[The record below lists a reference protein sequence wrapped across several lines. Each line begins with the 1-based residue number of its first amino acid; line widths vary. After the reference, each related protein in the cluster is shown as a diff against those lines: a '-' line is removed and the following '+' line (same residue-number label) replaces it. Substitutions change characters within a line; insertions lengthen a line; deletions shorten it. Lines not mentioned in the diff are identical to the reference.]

1 VAISQFPLSAGG
13 DPSSYNKAYTTE
25 LSGAVPVDIAPGVYQ
40 VTVASSGNIIMGTN
54 TLTNNTTGTYFVTTP
69 QTSMTIAPLGA
80 SGVVPWSGPTGGWGY
95 ENASEYTVKPLVF
108 GNDLYIIGIYRN
120 TGRFNFA
127 PQIRVSTTGTGSWAH
142 PLNASNN
149 SSVYGG
155 AYGAGRYVFGT
166 VGGDLGGELWS
177 STNAYHWERP
187 FSGQNYFFAKFLN
200 NRFLAGGDSGV
211 LRTSTDGLTWSI
223 PITAADTAFQDR
235 SMRCAAFGN
244 GVYVVAGGEGQLIT
258 STDTVT
264 WTTRNSNA
272 VGNWLEAA
280 AFGNGT
286 FVVAGGGQ
294 LRTSTDGVTWA
305 IRTFGNQEPIYD
317 IIFQAG
323 IFIAAGRYSVQTSVD
338 GATWTLRTSPS
349 LYVGTTDYHAFGL
362 IFGNGRYLMGGMNNQ
377 PAQSGYQHAILW
389 NTTTF
394 GGSASAQT
402 RVLFEKKSEIS
413 AIV

>member
-54 TLTNNTTGTYFVTTP
+54 TLTNNTTGTYYFTT
-69 QTSMTIAPLGA
+69 QQNSMTIAPLGA
-80 SGVVPWSGPTGGWGY
+80 SGIVPWSGLTGGYGY
-95 ENASEYTVKPLVF
+95 ESASEYTVRPITF
-108 GNDLYIIGIYRN
+108 GNDLYLIGIYRN
-120 TGRFNFA
+120 TGRFNFDS
-127 PQIRVSTTGTGSWAH
+127 QLRVSTTGTGNWGH
-142 PLNASNN
+142 PLNVTTN
-149 SSVYGG
+149 SSFGHG
-155 AYGAGRYVFGT
+155 TFGAGRYV
-166 VGGDLGGELWS
+166 VPVQGGSAGGELWT
-177 STNAYHWERP
+177 STNAWHWERP
-187 FSGQNYFFAKFLN
+187 FSGVSYFFADFLN
-200 NRFLAGGDSGV
+200 NRFLAGGDSGT
-211 LRTSTDGLTWSI
+211 LRTSTDGVTWSAI
-223 PITAADTAFQDR
+223 NSSAQSAFQSR
-235 SMRCAAFGN
+235 SMRAAAFGN
-244 GVYVVAGGEGQLIT
+244 GVYVVAGQEGQLIT

-272 VGNWLEAA
+272 VGAWLEAA

-305 IRTFGNQEPIYD
+305 VRVFGNQELIFD

-323 IFIAAGRYSVQTSVD
+323 IFIASGRYSVQTSVD
-338 GATWTLRTSPS
+338 GTTWTLRTNPS
-349 LYVGTTDYHAFGL
+349 AFSGADYHAYGI
-362 IFGNGRYLMGGMNNQ
+362 IFGNGRYVMGGMGFR
-377 PAQSGYQHAILW
+377 PDTGYHAAVLW

-394 GGSASAQT
+394 GGSASAQS

>member
-13 DPSSYNKAYTTE
+13 DPSSYSRAYITE
-25 LSGAVPVDIAPGVYQ
+25 LSGSVPVDVKPGVYN
-40 VTVASSGNIIMGTN
+40 VTVTSSGNIIMGTN
-54 TLTNNTTGTYFVTTP
+54 TLVNNTTGTYFVTTP

-80 SGVVPWSGPTGGWGY
+80 SGVVPWNQIGGYGY
-95 ENASEYTVKPLVF
+95 EGAGNFTARPIAF
-108 GNDLYIIGIYRN
+108 GNDLYLLGVYN
-120 TGRFNFA
+120 NAAAFT
-127 PQIRVSTTGTGSWAH
+127 PQLRVSTTGSGDWAH
-142 PLNASNN
+142 PLNVTAN
-149 SSVYGG
+149 SRIEGG
-155 AYGAGRYVFGT
+155 AYGAGRYVFCV
-166 VGGDLGGELWS
+166 VGGTAGGELWS

-187 FSGQNYFFAKFLN
+187 FSGLNYYFARFLN
-200 NRFLAGGDSGV
+200 NRFLAGGDSGT
-211 LRTSTDGLTWSI
+211 LRTSTDGLTWSVI
-223 PITAADTAFQDR
+223 NTNAQTAFQSR
-235 SMRCAAFGN
+235 SMRSAAFGN
-244 GVYVVAGGEGQLIT
+244 GVYVIAGGEGQLIT

-305 IRTFGNQEPIYD
+305 LRSFGNQEPIFE

-338 GATWTLRTSPS
+338 GATWTLRTNPATYASNNN
-349 LYVGTTDYHAFGL
+349 YHPYGL
-362 IFGNGRYLMGGMNNQ
+362 IFGNGRYIMGGMNYQSNT
-377 PAQSGYQHAILW
+377 AQQHAILW

-394 GGSASAQT
+394 GGAASAQT

>member
-13 DPSSYNKAYTTE
+13 DPSSYSRAYITE
-25 LSGAVPVDIAPGVYQ
+25 LSGSVPVDIKPGVYN
-40 VTVASSGNIIMGTN
+40 VTVTSSGNIIMGTN
-54 TLTNNTTGTYFVTTP
+54 TLVNNTTGTYFVTTP

-80 SGVVPWSGPTGGWGY
+80 SGVVPWNQIGGYGY
-95 ENASEYTVKPLVF
+95 ENAGNFTARPIAF
-108 GNDLYIIGIYRN
+108 GNDLYLLGVYN
-120 TGRFNFA
+120 NAASFT
-127 PQIRVSTTGTGSWAH
+127 PQLRVSTTGSGDWAH
-142 PLNASNN
+142 PLNVTAN
-149 SSVYGG
+149 SRIEGG
-155 AYGAGRYVFGT
+155 AYGAGRYVFCV
-166 VGGDLGGELWS
+166 VGGTAGGELWS

-187 FSGQNYFFAKFLN
+187 FSGLNYYFARFLN
-200 NRFLAGGDSGV
+200 NRFLAGGDSGT
-211 LRTSTDGLTWSI
+211 LRTSTDGLTWSAI
-223 PITAADTAFQDR
+223 NTNAQTAFQSR
-235 SMRCAAFGN
+235 SMRSAAFGN
-244 GVYVVAGGEGQLIT
+244 GIYVVAGTEGQLIT

-272 VGNWLEAA
+272 VGNVLEAA

-294 LRTSTDGVTWA
+294 LRTSTDGAAWA
-305 IRTFGNQEPIYD
+305 LRSFGNQEPIFE

-338 GATWTLRTSPS
+338 GATWTLRTNPATYTSNNN
-349 LYVGTTDYHAFGL
+349 YHPYGL
-362 IFGNGRYLMGGMNNQ
+362 IFGNGRYIMGGMNYQSNT
-377 PAQSGYQHAILW
+377 AQQHAILW

-394 GGSASAQT
+394 GGAASAQT